1 MYNSIA
7 VALQRGYGGRCD
19 QPCSRF
25 HAPDRVHGSWPR
37 WLVGAPTQRRKFA
50 AVVCGSAKPMLALV
64 GLSAARV
71 ATRSVLVAG
80 IYPDRPWE
88 KALGTDIQELERLR
102 KEVLRVRAELQQSQN
117 ELESQQTPPRPSQGR
132 VLGKR
137 APERDLS
144 NLLSLGLWVSLG
156 AFAGQR
162 MHAGGSIPA
171 PQLVDKAAAGVTG
184 VAPSRA

>member
-1 MYNSIA
+1 
-7 VALQRGYGGRCD
+7 
-19 QPCSRF
+19 
-25 HAPDRVHGSWPR
+25 
-37 WLVGAPTQRRKFA
+37 
-50 AVVCGSAKPMLALV
+50 MLALV

-117 ELESQQTPPRPSQGR
+117 ELESQTPPRPSQGR

-156 AFAGQR
+156 AVAGQR
-162 MHAGGSIPA
+162 MHAGGSMPA

-184 VAPSRA
+184 VAPSRAQSPSYPSSGADLRTVCPRGRGCFADRPLTARH

>member
-1 MYNSIA
+1 
-7 VALQRGYGGRCD
+7 
-19 QPCSRF
+19 
-25 HAPDRVHGSWPR
+25 
-37 WLVGAPTQRRKFA
+37 
-50 AVVCGSAKPMLALV
+50 MLALV

-102 KEVLRVRAELQQSQN
+102 KEVLRVRAELQQSQS
-117 ELESQQTPPRPSQGR
+117 ELESQQTPPRLSQGR
-132 VLGKR
+132 ILGKR

-156 AFAGQR
+156 AVAGYR
-162 MHAGGSIPA
+162 MHTGGSMPV
-171 PQLVDKAAAGVTG
+171 PQLVDKAAAGV
-184 VAPSRA
+184 APSRAQSPFWPNSGAHVHTVCPRGRSRLAARPPTGRH

>member
-1 MYNSIA
+1 
-7 VALQRGYGGRCD
+7 
-19 QPCSRF
+19 
-25 HAPDRVHGSWPR
+25 
-37 WLVGAPTQRRKFA
+37 
-50 AVVCGSAKPMLALV
+50 MLALV

-71 ATRSVLVAG
+71 AARSVLVAG

-102 KEVLRVRAELQQSQN
+102 KEVLRVRAELQQSQS

-156 AFAGQR
+156 AVAGQR
-162 MHAGGSIPA
+162 MHAGGSMPA

-184 VAPSRA
+184 VAPSRAQSPSYPSSGADLRTVCPRGRGCFADRPLTARH